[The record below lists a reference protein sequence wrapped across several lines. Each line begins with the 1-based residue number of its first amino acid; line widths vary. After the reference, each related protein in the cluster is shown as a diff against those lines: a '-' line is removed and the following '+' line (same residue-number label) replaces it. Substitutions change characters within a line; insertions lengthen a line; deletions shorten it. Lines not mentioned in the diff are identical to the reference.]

1 VNVDGSCS
9 GLQHYSALLL
19 DPVGAAA
26 VNLIPSEKASDI
38 YTQVAERAQ
47 ALSNRSGDAELAP
60 MWGGK
65 VVRKVAKRPTMTMCY
80 AVTKIGVRKQIQLA
94 IRELDG
100 GADGSYLGTKDSYQ
114 PAIYMAEKVWA
125 AIGDTVVAARR
136 GMDFLKQCA
145 RAVSKTGQPVRWK
158 SPLGMS
164 CEQYN
169 VVQNY
174 TSVQHSRENAWYDPE
189 NATARSRTVHVA
201 GRKMKLV
208 LAEDGTEVDVRKQAS
223 SVAPNY
229 VHSLDSA
236 HLMSTVNHGS
246 ENGIQDWSV
255 IHDSFGTH
263 ACRVS
268 LLNAVLREAF
278 VQQYSDTNLL
288 AKFREE
294 MAEQLAAVNAHD
306 FDLPEVPEMGTLDI
320 EQVRQS
326 QFFFA

>member
-1 VNVDGSCS
+1 
-9 GLQHYSALLL
+9 
-19 DPVGAAA
+19 
-26 VNLIPSEKASDI
+26 
-38 YTQVAERAQ
+38 
-47 ALSNRSGDAELAP
+47 
-60 MWGGK
+60 
-65 VVRKVAKRPTMTMCY
+65 
-80 AVTKIGVRKQIQLA
+80 
-94 IRELDG
+94 LDG
-100 GADGSYLGTKDSYQ
+100 GVDGSYLGTKDTYHASVF
-114 PAIYMAEKVWA
+114 MADKVWE

-145 RAVSKTGQPVRWK
+145 RAVSKTDNAVEWT
-158 SPLGMS
+158 SPLGMP

-174 TSVQHSRENAWYDPE
+174 NTVENTYLKVAYKDRSAADSR
-189 NATARSRTVHVA
+189 RVHVD
-201 GRKMKLV
+201 GRKMQLV
-208 LAEDGTEVDVRKQAS
+208 VAEDGVKVDVRKQSS

-229 VHSLDSA
+229 VHSLDAA
-236 HLMSTVNHGS
+236 HLMSTVNHGI

-278 VQQYSDTNLL
+278 VQQYSNTNLL
-288 AKFREE
+288 AKFRDE
-294 MAEQLAAVNAHD
+294 MAAQLAAANAHD